1 MDHTQDESQL
11 SPEER
16 QFRDYIT
23 RGDDFCKVEL
33 YRYAVSNYRKAWEMR
48 PESEEARLK
57 FQECRANIKSESR
70 AILIIAAVAA
80 VIMLAV
86 IILR

>member
-1 MDHTQDESQL
+1 MSTNHDESHL

-33 YRYAVSNYRKAWEMR
+33 FRYAVSNYRKALEMR
-48 PESEEARLK
+48 PDSEEARLR
-57 FQECRANIKSESR
+57 FQECRAKIQGESR

-80 VIMLAV
+80 VIILTV
-86 IILR
+86 IIIR